1 MLVLSRQVN
10 ESILLGDDIVITV
23 LEIEGSRVKIG
34 IQAPRDLLVLRE
46 ELAKGGKKHNRK
58 SSESGN
64 GNGETEES

>member
-10 ESILLGDDIVITV
+10 ESILLGDDIVVTV

-46 ELAKGGKKHNRK
+46 ELAKGGKKHNSK
-58 SSESGN
+58 FSDT
-64 GNGETEES
+64 GNGEEKTDES